1 MFQSK
6 ITNYAK
12 QTQSCP
18 PQADSKMIVTL
29 ANTTNYNELL
39 TMNCY
44 SKQTQTK
51 PILPA
56 VTPAKADETLYGNN
70 HLPVTN
76 YQLTKTVDETEKSV

>member
-1 MFQSK
+1 MNQSK

-18 PQADSKMIVTL
+18 PQADSKMVVTSVYTMS
-29 ANTTNYNELL
+29 NNNKQRTTN
-39 TMNCY
+39 Y
-44 SKQTQTK
+44 SKQTQSK

-76 YQLTKTVDETEKSV
+76 YQLTKTVDETKKSV